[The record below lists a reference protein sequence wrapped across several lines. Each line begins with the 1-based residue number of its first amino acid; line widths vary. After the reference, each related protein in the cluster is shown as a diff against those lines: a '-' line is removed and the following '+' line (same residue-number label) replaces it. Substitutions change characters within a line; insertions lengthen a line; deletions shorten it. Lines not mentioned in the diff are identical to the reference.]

1 MPLYDYECTC
11 GAISELVVPYE
22 DKNLQKCATCG
33 SPSRRIVSKS
43 NGHNLDIFKE
53 ERYEELGDDAPL
65 ISSKRQLARE
75 CEARGLKSRML
86 MDGYSSYGSKREI

>member
-1 MPLYDYECTC
+1 MPLYDYECPC
-11 GAISELVVPYE
+11 GKISELVIPYV
-22 DKNLQKCATCG
+22 DKNTQLCSCG
-33 SPSRRIVSKS
+33 AQAKRIVSKS
-43 NGHNLDIFKE
+43 NSHNLDLFKE

-86 MDGYSSYGSKREI
+86 MDGYNSYGSKREI